1 MMEAQVRL
9 QLQSEELEEITKGL
23 KVVKKVSMSAFLSM
37 GLELEVDQYVL
48 ALDSILWFLPFI
60 F

>member
-48 ALDSILWFLPFI
+48 ALDSIL
-60 F
+60 